1 MYYNNIA
8 MRKTLT
14 RVGDSTGLIIDKPI
28 LQLLELSQGDE
39 VEIDLIEEALVI
51 RPVNRRRPAKAAEKK
66 AKLAAI
72 KARMHGDI
80 GGTLR
85 KLAK

>member
-1 MYYNNIA
+1 

-28 LQLLELSQGDE
+28 LQLLELRQGDE

-51 RPVNRRRPAKAAEKK
+51 RPVNRRRPTKAAEKQ

-72 KARMHGDI
+72 KARMHEDI